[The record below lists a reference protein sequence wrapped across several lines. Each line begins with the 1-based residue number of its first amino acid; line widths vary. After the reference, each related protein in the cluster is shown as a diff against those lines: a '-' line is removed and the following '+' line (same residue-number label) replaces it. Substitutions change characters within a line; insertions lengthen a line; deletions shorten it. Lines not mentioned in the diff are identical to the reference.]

1 MNSISALIK
10 ETPESSLALP
20 PCEPFYSEK
29 IPAYEPGGGSLP
41 KPNHAGVST
50 MVQWVKTPTVAAQVQ
65 LLDC

>member
-29 IPAYEPGGGSLP
+29 IPAYEPGGGSSP
-41 KPNHAGVST
+41 DTEFAG
-50 MVQWVKTPTVAAQVQ
+50 A
-65 LLDC
+65 